1 MKSAAHFY
9 TVTKTLLRR
18 NNQPLAMTNLH
29 SNFLHDTRKIL
40 EQPWNTVVCF
50 SEPTLQQTSLSW
62 KSADHFESKLRAA
75 LEHNK

>member
-1 MKSAAHFY
+1 MTSAARFY
-9 TVTKTLLRR
+9 IVTKTLLRR
-18 NNQPLAMTNLH
+18 NDKPLAMTNFR
-29 SNFLHDTRKIL
+29 SNFLPDTRKIL

-62 KSADHFESKLRAA
+62 KSADHFESRLRAA